1 MVLTITK
8 EEWKYTLTTLGEP
21 SVTVVGILIML
32 MLCVECLD
40 TVMHSQLDHP
50 LTMEKEVVLFG
61 WTVLGVLVERAVLVN
76 VTTLDGEYIQ
86 VLVTTEEMLVC
97 FV

>member
-1 MVLTITK
+1 MK
-8 EEWKYTLTTLGEP
+8 EEWKYTLTILGEP
-21 SVTVVGILIML
+21 SVTAVGILMML
-32 MLCVECLD
+32 MLCAECLD
-40 TVMHSQLDHP
+40 TVMHSQLDLP

-86 VLVTTEEMLVC
+86 VLVTPEELLVF